1 MTWWHSFSFSTYG
14 CAGAP
19 ASFVERPSF
28 LHCIAFTPL
37 CKKPHSKYGMSV
49 CVWIHQWSVLS
60 PANRNVY
67 SFLFYVCVLSHVGLF
82 ATLWTVAQQA
92 PLSVGFPRSGYW
104 SGLTFHPLG
113 DLPKPGTE
121 PRSLAS
127 PALTGG
133 FLTTLLPGKPLS
145 LLCASTNTCLPK
157 KTIWKS
163 ELHSFKKNSN

>member
-1 MTWWHSFSFSTYG
+1 MAFIFFFHSWL
-14 CAGAP
+14 C
-19 ASFVERPSF
+19 RCPSVICWKAIF
-28 LHCIAFTPL
+28 PPLYCIYTSVQKTPQQIW
-37 CKKPHSKYGMSV
+37 YV
-49 CVWIHQWSVLS
+49 CVCLDSSMISLITS
-60 PANRNVY
+60 NRNVY
-67 SFLFYVCVLSHVGLF
+67 SFLFYACVLSHVELF

-92 PLSVGFPRSGYW
+92 PLSMAFPRKGYW

-113 DLPKPGTE
+113 GLPNPGTE

-127 PALTGG
+127 PALAGG
-133 FLTTLLPGKPLS
+133 FLTTLPPGKPLS

>member
-14 CAGAP
+14 CVGAP

-67 SFLFYVCVLSHVGLF
+67 SFLFYACVLSHVGLF
-82 ATLWTVAQQA
+82 ATLWTVAQQV
-92 PLSVGFPRSGYW
+92 PLPMGFSRQEYW
-104 SGLTFHPLG
+104 NGLPFPSPG
-113 DLPKPGTE
+113 DLPYPGIKP
-121 PRSLAS
+121 RS
-127 PALTGG
+127 PALQADS
-133 FLTTLLPGKPLS
+133 LPTELWGKPIYMRP
-145 LLCASTNTCLPK
+145 T
-157 KTIWKS
+157 TIYIYIYK
-163 ELHSFKKNSN
+163 FIT

>member
-14 CAGAP
+14 CVGAP

-67 SFLFYVCVLSHVGLF
+67 SFLFYACVLSHVGLF
-82 ATLWTVAQQA
+82 ATLWTVAHQT
-92 PLSVGFPRSGYW
+92 PPSVEF
-104 SGLTFHPLG
+104 
-113 DLPKPGTE
+113 
-121 PRSLAS
+121 
-127 PALTGG
+127 
-133 FLTTLLPGKPLS
+133 
-145 LLCASTNTCLPK
+145 PK
-157 KTIWKS
+157 KILKWIAIFLSRGSSQPRHWTQVSCISCIDRGVLNNSATWEAPFFALCKHKYMLAK
-163 ELHSFKKNSN
+163 ENNLKKWTP